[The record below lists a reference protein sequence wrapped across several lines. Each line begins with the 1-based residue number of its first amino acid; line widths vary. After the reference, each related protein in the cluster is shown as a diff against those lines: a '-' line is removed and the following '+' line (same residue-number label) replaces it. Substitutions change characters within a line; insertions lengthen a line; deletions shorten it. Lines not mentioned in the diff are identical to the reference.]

1 MDKNSTPLPK
11 EDLSQ
16 SYNSIFDENVI
27 DSKTENMNRDYL
39 YRLYNE
45 DLNSLNKEI
54 RMTRT
59 EYLKKIQS
67 FEASYAE
74 EIKDSQKKLMIFSA
88 VALVL
93 LLFGVFFLVL
103 ALDANKAFSE
113 AFSYVQTHGSSTHRD
128 LQTVLS
134 YRYIIPIY
142 AFFAC
147 LFAVSGIAEFFFF
160 GGGAIKH
167 LVRLKKNR
175 VHALKSIE
183 DLKKEHML
191 AGTYDASR

>member
-59 EYLKKIQS
+59 EYLKKIQA

-113 AFSYVQTHGSSTHRD
+113 AFSYVQTHGSSTRRD